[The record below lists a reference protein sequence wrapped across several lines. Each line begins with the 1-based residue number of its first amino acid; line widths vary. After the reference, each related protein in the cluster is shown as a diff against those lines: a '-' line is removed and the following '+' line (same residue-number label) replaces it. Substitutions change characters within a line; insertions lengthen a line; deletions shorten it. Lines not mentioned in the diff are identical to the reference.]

1 MKSMDLFLILADYL
15 EKSSKYKK
23 TKLIIF
29 LGNVMKSMD
38 LFGIVKP
45 VGDPLDI
52 DVGLLID
59 DLSCWYLGF
68 AFGFLFGGIWRFFF
82 GCIVFT
88 CLLVYILEL
97 MKIAV

>member
-1 MKSMDLFLILADYL
+1 LADYLEKSSKYKKTKLIIFLGNVMKSMDLFLILADYL

-59 DLSCWYLGF
+59 DLSC
-68 AFGFLFGGIWRFFF
+68 
-82 GCIVFT
+82 
-88 CLLVYILEL
+88 
-97 MKIAV
+97 